1 MKTRIK
7 VLQVINTLNTAGAE
21 RLVCTIAEGMNRP
34 EIQTDVLVLNGVETG
49 FMRTLE
55 AAGVRVI
62 RLGSNEYN
70 PWLIYKLRPYLET
83 YDIVHVHLF
92 PAQYWVALT
101 KYLFKSKAHLVT
113 TEHSTFNFRCKYK
126 LTTWSDRKIYRLYE
140 AITCI
145 SPATLNFIRHRA
157 PSSVRT
163 VLIENGIDV
172 ALFSQAKSDRAV
184 VLPNVPVNAF
194 VLMQVARF
202 KEEKNQIDLVKVLAQ
217 LPTDI
222 HAVFVGDG
230 PMRKHCESLAKD
242 LNVEERA
249 HFLGKREDIP
259 SLLAAADIVVMP
271 SLWEGFGL
279 SAVEGMA
286 AHKPVLAS
294 NVAGL
299 AQVVEDE
306 SLLFPVNDIETMANR
321 IIKLYKDED
330 LRKRLGEECY
340 QRAQKYDV
348 RFMLDNLWKLYSQL
362 EDGDTTSN

>member
-1 MKTRIK
+1 M
-7 VLQVINTLNTAGAE
+7 
-21 RLVCTIAEGMNRP
+21 
-34 EIQTDVLVLNGVETG
+34 
-49 FMRTLE
+49 
-55 AAGVRVI
+55 
-62 RLGSNEYN
+62 
-70 PWLIYKLRPYLET
+70 
-83 YDIVHVHLF
+83 
-92 PAQYWVALT
+92 
-101 KYLFKSKAHLVT
+101 
-113 TEHSTFNFRCKYK
+113 
-126 LTTWSDRKIYRLYE
+126 
-140 AITCI
+140 
-145 SPATLNFIRHRA
+145 
-157 PSSVRT
+157 RT

-172 ALFSQAKSDRAV
+172 ASFSQAKSDRAV
-184 VLPNVPVNAF
+184 VLPNVPANAF

-230 PMRKHCESLAKD
+230 PMRKHCETLAKD
-242 LNVEERA
+242 LNVEEQA

-330 LRKRLGEECY
+330 LRKRVGEECY